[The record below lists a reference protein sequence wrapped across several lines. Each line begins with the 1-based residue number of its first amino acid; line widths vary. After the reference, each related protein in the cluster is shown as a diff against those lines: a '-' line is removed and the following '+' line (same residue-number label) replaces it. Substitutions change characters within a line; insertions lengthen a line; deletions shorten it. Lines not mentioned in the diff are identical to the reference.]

1 MTRPAY
7 LHPSWRNQNSGFRC
21 LHCGRWITAERRHA
35 GVAHRNHCPL
45 CLWSRHVDLVRPGDR
60 MSACLAQM
68 QPVGLTLKR
77 SRKRYQSFVQGE
89 LMLVHRCA
97 DCGKISLNRLAADDD
112 PHSILYIFYQA
123 AHLDPLREQLA
134 RHGIRIL
141 RGNEQALV
149 QASLFGSQL

>member
-7 LHPSWRNQNSGFRC
+7 LHPSWRDQNSGFRC
-21 LHCGRWITAERRHA
+21 LHCSRWITAERRHA

-45 CLWSRHVDLVRPGDR
+45 CLWSRHVDLAHPGDR
-60 MSACLAQM
+60 LSACLAQM
-68 QPVGLTLKR
+68 QPVGLTLKH
-77 SRKRYQSFVQGE
+77 SRKRYQPVYQGE

-123 AHLDPLREQLA
+123 ASLDPLREQLA

-141 RGNEQALV
+141 RGAEQALV
-149 QASLFGSQL
+149 QASLFGNQL